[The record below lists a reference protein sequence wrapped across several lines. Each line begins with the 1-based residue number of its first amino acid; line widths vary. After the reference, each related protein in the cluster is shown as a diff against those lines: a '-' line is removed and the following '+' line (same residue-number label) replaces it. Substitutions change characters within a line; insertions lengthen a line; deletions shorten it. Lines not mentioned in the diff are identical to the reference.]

1 MTKEYK
7 DALLQVEQEQK
18 DKQLEELK
26 GYFRKT
32 LEAIENK
39 KAEKERIEEELRVL
53 KLDLEDLKEGKFKK
67 IEERQNEA
75 PTAKRVSVIH
85 FERTFWPQPH
95 PSQFPWWNDWY
106 GGTWTVNST
115 SGRKTFYF

>member
-67 IEERQNEA
+67 IEETIN
-75 PTAKRVSVIH
+75 
-85 FERTFWPQPH
+85 
-95 PSQFPWWNDWY
+95 N
-106 GGTWTVNST
+106 
-115 SGRKTFYF
+115 